1 MTIYSHLHSCKR
13 LNLERFRREVTS
25 WKRLS
30 LKTAL
35 TWYTH
40 IATSVFVF
48 YLFLLLSSF
57 ALREVST
64 TIMVPSSKSD
74 EPNRFGLSVMSA
86 WKIRDYKGISEL
98 KLEENLPLPRIT
110 HASDLLIEIYAASIN
125 WLDVM
130 MAG

>member
-1 MTIYSHLHSCKR
+1 
-13 LNLERFRREVTS
+13 
-25 WKRLS
+25 
-30 LKTAL
+30 
-35 TWYTH
+35 
-40 IATSVFVF
+40 
-48 YLFLLLSSF
+48 
-57 ALREVST
+57 
-64 TIMVPSSKSD
+64 MVPSSKSD
-74 EPNRFGLSVMSA
+74 EPKRHGLSVMSA